1 MRTLVLYTSYT
12 GNTKKYAEKIA
23 MGISTEA
30 VPFKKS
36 KWKRMDLSAYDTIVY
51 GGWICGSQ
59 IQGLDDFLSRY
70 EEMKDKNVIVFCD
83 GMGFVSKESR
93 DNLISA
99 NILDLYHIRFYQL
112 RGSFDYSKLR
122 FPKNLMIRLGIKGAV
137 DRNDGNTDVEFL
149 KSILNTPFEY
159 NDQDGVDRI
168 LSVLHR
174 LSTENKA

>member
-30 VPFKKS
+30 IPFKKS
-36 KWKRMDLSAYDTIVY
+36 KWKRMDLSSYDTIVY

-149 KSILNTPFEY
+149 KSILNTPFE
-159 NDQDGVDRI
+159 
-168 LSVLHR
+168 
-174 LSTENKA
+174 